1 MGSELE
7 APGGLWA
14 RGTGG
19 GKKAEERNYI
29 HTLLHI
35 ANKNNI
41 GVFKPSNL
49 TPRQIHSLYGINK
62 PVFISS
68 IVPGEKQPPPWW
80 KHFSILVSAKR
91 HLHRNRE
98 KLSEGHEWHYRLS
111 EGSWVTL
118 QAEWG
123 QFTRFSGSVSGWS
136 VAPMSTGPSRTAF
149 LSDLYEKVTF
159 RPPSSSEPLPPSSPE
174 TTRVERE
181 TQEMLANHHTW
192 TTEHLCAWML
202 LSNQYLPIW
211 AEIIKEWGNY
221 VTVLLHQRMQR

>member
-1 MGSELE
+1 MKNSHH
-7 APGGLWA
+7 GG
-14 RGTGG
+14 
-19 GKKAEERNYI
+19 
-29 HTLLHI
+29 
-35 ANKNNI
+35 NI
-41 GVFKPSNL
+41 
-49 TPRQIHSLYGINK
+49 
-62 PVFISS
+62 
-68 IVPGEKQPPPWW
+68 
-80 KHFSILVSAKR
+80 FSILVSAKR
-91 HLHRNRE
+91 HLHGNRE
-98 KLSEGHEWHYRLS
+98 KLS

-123 QFTRFSGSVSGWS
+123 QFTRFSGSVSSWS

-192 TTEHLCAWML
+192 TTEHVYAWML

-221 VTVLLHQRMQR
+221 SVCYCPASSENAALGVWILCPA